1 MIIDKKGYE
10 TLEKQILEWEA
21 ASNVLDKTT
30 QDVNK
35 ITRDL
40 IKVLKKSD
48 EKNLDTIT
56 AVLMFVI
63 RSIMDGPDNVLELCQ
78 FLYDEFEYDEDDSP
92 KPGPGET
99 AMIHEDGTFVT
110 LKELG
115 IEE

>member
-63 RSIMDGPDNVLELCQ
+63 RSIMDGPDNVLE
-78 FLYDEFEYDEDDSP
+78 
-92 KPGPGET
+92 
-99 AMIHEDGTFVT
+99 FVDKVC
-110 LKELG
+110 LLPFIVDAPPLLIPVIPES
-115 IEE
+115 